1 MMRLLF
7 CESSP
12 GFGGQES
19 QILLQ
24 MEALEV
30 AGHRV
35 HLACPAD
42 SRLAMEAGRR
52 GLPWAPV
59 SFRNSLHVA
68 SILHVRNLLIQQRM
82 DAVICH
88 SGHDANVAAI
98 AARLSGRR
106 RIRVLRIRTYLAARV
121 RPLTVNFLADRTL
134 TPSNFLREKI
144 IKSPRI
150 KSERVGVLRP
160 IVPVE
165 QLSQQAREPLDSE
178 LSAWLDAH
186 SPILVHAAMLRGHK
200 GHRMVLD
207 ALEGLKA
214 TFPNIGYV
222 MAGFGTRESELR
234 HLVASKHLTPH
245 AFFAG
250 MVSPVAPLLKRANVV
265 IMPSTKEPLGLA
277 QMEALALGVPVAV
290 SNVGGLPET
299 VTDQK
304 TGRIFPQG
312 DVGAWILGLTEML
325 NSPETNLL
333 QAKVGKIFVE
343 ENFSA
348 AAHVV
353 SLLRH
358 LKEIGVTR

>member
-7 CESSP
+7 CESSQ

-24 MEALEV
+24 MEALEA
-30 AGHRV
+30 AGHSV
-35 HLACPAD
+35 HLACPAG
-42 SRLAMEAGRR
+42 SRLAVEAGRR
-52 GLPWAPV
+52 GLPWTPV

-68 SILHVRNLLIQQRM
+68 SILHVRNLLMQERM

-106 RIRVLRIRTYLAARV
+106 RIRVLRIRTYLGARV

-134 TPSNFLREKI
+134 APSNFLLEKI
-144 IKSPRI
+144 SRSPGIKP
-150 KSERVGVLRP
+150 ERVGLLRP
-160 IVPVE
+160 IVSLE
-165 QLSQQAREPLDSE
+165 QLFQQAREPLDSQ

-186 SPILVHAAMLRGHK
+186 SPILVHAAMLRSQK
-200 GHRMVLD
+200 GHRMALD
-207 ALEGLKA
+207 ALKELKV

-222 MAGFGTRESELR
+222 MAGFGTNESELR
-234 HLVASKHLTPH
+234 HLVASQHLTPH
-245 AFFAG
+245 VFFAG
-250 MVSPVAPLLKRANVV
+250 MVSPVAPLLTRANVV
-265 IMPSTKEPLGLA
+265 IMPSTSEPLGLA

-290 SNVGGLPET
+290 SNAGGLPET

-325 NSPETNLL
+325 NATETSLL

-348 AAHVV
+348 AAHVE

-358 LKEIGVTR
+358 LKEIGATR